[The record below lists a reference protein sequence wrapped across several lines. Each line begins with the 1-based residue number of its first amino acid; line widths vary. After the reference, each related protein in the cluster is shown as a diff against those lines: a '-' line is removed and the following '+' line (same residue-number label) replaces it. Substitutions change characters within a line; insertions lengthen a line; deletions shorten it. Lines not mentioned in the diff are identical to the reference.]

1 MLLEGDMKVFTVRTS
16 ETIEKVYIIEA
27 FDQQEVE
34 DYLEGLNSSVGIIED
49 ELISSVVKNFT
60 IEDVEDL

>member
-1 MLLEGDMKVFTVRTS
+1 MKVFTVRTS